1 MARLKL
7 IAEPT
12 FPAKV
17 EIPLAGGATAD
28 VSLTFKHRTR
38 KQLDD
43 YVNSRSGK
51 TDVES
56 FMDIVVGWDLED
68 EFNAA
73 NVELLL
79 ENHISVA
86 LAVYRA
92 YLAELVGAREKNS

>member
-7 IAEPT
+7 VAEPT
-12 FPAKV
+12 FQAKV
-17 EIPLAGGATAD
+17 EIPLAGGTSAD
-28 VSLTFKHRTR
+28 LVLTFKHRTR
-38 KQLDD
+38 QQLDD
-43 YVNSRSGK
+43 YINSRGDK

-56 FMDIVVGWDLED
+56 FMEIVVGWDLED
-68 EFNAA
+68 VFNAD

-79 ENHISVA
+79 ENHIAAA